1 MRNELADGCNEWP
14 VPSEKACAAM
24 TLAPRHDC
32 FTFARLRALRAEA
45 SAVGNAHRPIDADHC
60 QLTSGVILSAGVL
73 CKDDGF

>member
-1 MRNELADGCNEWP
+1 
-14 VPSEKACAAM
+14 M

-60 QLTSGVILSAGVL
+60 QLTSGVTLSLGVL